1 MKLTVVTP
9 AFNSAATLRD
19 CLESVRAQDYPH
31 IEHIVIDGGSQDDT
45 VSILKEYGVAYVS
58 ERDAGIYDAF
68 NKGVRKASGEIVH
81 ILNSD
86 DRYAANDC
94 VSAVMSLMQE
104 QRLDLCH
111 GYAEQVTAA
120 GQHFRRIGK
129 DLTRRELLAKMRV
142 AHPATFIAR
151 SVYAQ
156 YGDYSVGF
164 KIAADHDFLLRI
176 WDKVKVGFLPKTLV
190 RMRVGGVSTS
200 QFVRSYRESMAAAI
214 INGHAPFRAYVRYN
228 YEIGKN
234 ALLALVR

>member
-1 MKLTVVTP
+1 M
-9 AFNSAATLRD
+9 D
-19 CLESVRAQDYPH
+19 
-31 IEHIVIDGGSQDDT
+31 
-45 VSILKEYGVAYVS
+45 ILNAYGVAHVS

-68 NKGVRKASGEIVH
+68 NKGVRMASGEIVH

-86 DRYAANDC
+86 DQYAGSDC
-94 VSAVMSLMQE
+94 VTAAMSLMEEHQ
-104 QRLDLCH
+104 LDLCH
-111 GYAEQVTAA
+111 GYAEQITAD
-120 GQHFRRIGK
+120 GKHFRNIGK
-129 DLTRRELLAKMRV
+129 DLTRRELLGKMRV
-142 AHPATFIAR
+142 AHPATFVAK
-151 SVYAQ
+151 SVYAR

-214 INGHAPFRAYVRYN
+214 LNGHPPLQAYVRYS

-234 ALLALVR
+234 SLLALLR